1 MFGKLKRLGTA
12 SCKVQITIEL
22 KWLTIL
28 DSKDYRPGL
37 YIDFERGSKTVSS
50 TSREL
55 PVDPVDSKLVVY
67 FDECLTLVMT
77 LYKDTSGKFIEKK
90 GKLVLKGVSTM
101 STTVVKLGS
110 VNLSLHT
117 LADHFEK
124 KNMIL
129 QFGDSKG
136 RTMGTINLATTA
148 KYLGDTEANDEDS
161 SVMSGVSRGTFSSL
175 SHMDVL
181 QSLGPGSTTPTV
193 PYRREKASEFSEND
207 TKLMSSMRSDSSR
220 HMLNSMNK
228 SASLSHIK
236 SSSNAE
242 RHNALLTTLSPVRE
256 GSDWRVLHG
265 DTEKRNIIPEFPE
278 KYVDTDSDKQ
288 MTEIDINSDVSRN
301 IVLDDKDVEIM
312 SLRQQLK
319 DAKSFQ
325 NAMEDEFQTK
335 ITSMIERI
343 IEIED
348 ENDLDHFNHEQQTI
362 KLLKAAG
369 IYEKSGYDLRDS
381 ENNLTYS
388 DQWADLFRQQT
399 DDERIKVMALK
410 KCLIKFADQLDEEEK
425 NDLLDAGIV
434 LSVAKFKSYS

>member
-148 KYLGDTEANDEDS
+148 KYLGDTEANDEDAPRQRRS
-161 SVMSGVSRGTFSSL
+161 QPCIPAPVKFRGRQWQRLCRLVFPAVPQRL
-175 SHMDVL
+175 PCQRANFWRAVLL
-181 QSLGPGSTTPTV
+181 QSP
-193 PYRREKASEFSEND
+193 
-207 TKLMSSMRSDSSR
+207 RS
-220 HMLNSMNK
+220 HTGWK
-228 SASLSHIK
+228 QPSL
-236 SSSNAE
+236 
-242 RHNALLTTLSPVRE
+242 E
-256 GSDWRVLHG
+256 GLAHG
-265 DTEKRNIIPEFPE
+265 
-278 KYVDTDSDKQ
+278 
-288 MTEIDINSDVSRN
+288 
-301 IVLDDKDVEIM
+301 
-312 SLRQQLK
+312 
-319 DAKSFQ
+319 
-325 NAMEDEFQTK
+325 
-335 ITSMIERI
+335 
-343 IEIED
+343 
-348 ENDLDHFNHEQQTI
+348 
-362 KLLKAAG
+362 
-369 IYEKSGYDLRDS
+369 
-381 ENNLTYS
+381 
-388 DQWADLFRQQT
+388 
-399 DDERIKVMALK
+399 
-410 KCLIKFADQLDEEEK
+410 
-425 NDLLDAGIV
+425 
-434 LSVAKFKSYS
+434 